1 MRLADRPSD
10 KRLIR
15 SRVPSGS
22 TPATL
27 GGLLF
32 IALALRPQIIALGP
46 LVPAIRVDLE
56 ISHAVTG
63 LLSAIPILC
72 MGIFAPLGP
81 ALARAFG
88 PKRAIALGVLAIT
101 FFGVL
106 RAAVPGVPGV
116 VLTTFGIGIGMGAVG
131 PILPMVVRLHLPG
144 RPVLG
149 TGAYATG
156 ILLGSA
162 ASAAIALPLA
172 TAFGGWRAALAILS
186 IAGLASVAAWLTLT
200 PSDAPGSG
208 ATPRLLRLPWGRP
221 IVWVLGVAFALQS
234 TLYYGSTAWLAN
246 IYVERGWS
254 VAAAA
259 GLLTTF
265 NVVGLVATVSAPFAA
280 ERFGTRRQQLACAA
294 VLSLL
299 GLLGI
304 AIAPGPAFV
313 WAAVLA
319 VGTGTFFPLILTL
332 PVDVAGP
339 ASDVGAA
346 AALML
351 LVGYVLA
358 SAAPVVLGFARD
370 ATGDFGASV
379 WVLVVVAAILI
390 AVSLTLSP
398 TRLRGRASPPDG
410 ALPEGSRGPGA

>member
-1 MRLADRPSD
+1 M
-10 KRLIR
+10 R
-15 SRVPSGS
+15 SRVHSGS

-32 IALALRPQIIALGP
+32 VALALRPQIIALGP
-46 LVPAIRVDLE
+46 LVPAIRVDLA

-81 ALARAFG
+81 VLARAFG
-88 PKRAIALGVLAIT
+88 PKRAIALGILAIT
-101 FFGVL
+101 CFGVL
-106 RAAVPGVPGV
+106 RASVPGVPGV

-131 PILPMVVRLHLPG
+131 PILPMVVRLQLPG
-144 RPVLG
+144 RPMLG

-162 ASAAIALPLA
+162 ASAALALPLA

-186 IAGLASVAAWLTLT
+186 IAGLASVIAWLVLT
-200 PSDAPGSG
+200 PSDGPGSD
-208 ATPRLLRLPWGRP
+208 APLRLLRLPWGQP
-221 IVWVLGVAFALQS
+221 TVWVLGVAFALQS
-234 TLYYGSTAWLAN
+234 TLYYGSTAWLVN

-254 VAAAA
+254 EAAAA

-265 NVVGLVATVSAPFAA
+265 NVVGLVATVSAPLVA
-280 ERFGTRRQQLACAA
+280 ERFGTRREQLACAA
-294 VLSLL
+294 AFSLL
-299 GLLGI
+299 GLVGI
-304 AIAPGPAFV
+304 AVAPGLAFV

-319 VGTGTFFPLILTL
+319 VGTGTFFPLILML
-332 PVDVAGP
+332 PVDVADR

-379 WVLVVVAAILI
+379 WVLVMIAAILI
-390 AVSLTLSP
+390 AVSWTLSP
-398 TRLRGRASPPDG
+398 TRLRGREGTRVDAAPDG
-410 ALPEGSRGPGA
+410 SRRPGA